1 MIVKM
6 RIEHVIETL
15 VEAMLPRFSA
25 DKKVLAMSIRI
36 SATKP
41 DDFKKE
47 VVHKAHILFHRPG
60 NYTKVLWNIT
70 DSQKGYKGIPV
81 WAVKSD
87 HDSEWR
93 TDGLASPMF
102 HLGCQMTK
110 ELDPKARPIDCE
122 VVARFDLMGEPK
134 IVTIK
139 DYKYDRDNRTFTIQW
154 E

>member
-15 VEAMLPRFSA
+15 VEAMLPRFSG

-41 DDFKKE
+41 DNFRKE
-47 VVHKAHILFHRPG
+47 IVHRACILFHRPD
-60 NYTKVLWNIT
+60 NYTKVLWNIY

-81 WAVKSD
+81 WVVKSN

-93 TDGLASPMF
+93 TDGLANPMF
-102 HLGCQMTK
+102 HLGFQMVK
-110 ELDPKARPIDCE
+110 ELDPEARPIDCE
-122 VVARFDLMGEPK
+122 VTAQFDWLGEPK
-134 IVTIK
+134 IIVIK
-139 DYKYDRDNRTFTIQW
+139 DYKHDRDNRTFTIQW